1 MKVLIRT
8 GLVSYFIWTPM
19 FAQNPPNSGDP
30 YKPRGESKSP
40 DGTYTWTVR
49 TDAPIRYELVELAS
63 RRPVVTVDSY
73 FPEADPENILYANAV
88 GIYWNS
94 TGNRI
99 VLDELNRRRSGKIYF
114 FSITNGKPRQ
124 LQVIQLIPI
133 PPSADEARLVVDPG
147 WISPT
152 KIRTRLA
159 MKDKNGEFESIFYLI
174 DLANPDKPSVEPTK

>member
-1 MKVLIRT
+1 MKILIRT
-8 GLVSYFIWTPM
+8 ALVSYFISTPM
-19 FAQNPPNSGDP
+19 FAQNPPNSSDP

-49 TDAPIRYELVELAS
+49 TDAPIRYELVELAT

-73 FPEADPENILYANAV
+73 FPEADPANILYANAV

-147 WISPT
+147 WISQT

-159 MKDKNGEFESIFYLI
+159 MKDKNGDFESIFYLI